1 AVLTGK
7 VMEGNNHNQ
16 TSERGMALITALL
29 ATTMLLGLGLAV
41 VYSTTYDN
49 GTTKVYRAGEQSFF
63 SADAG
68 IGIARRAITQAFSEE
83 IEKIRAGKTAF
94 YKNNPAT
101 KAGQFPDVQVIP
113 DPDAVDQT
121 KDPFYQSVFARAN
134 ELVKVAARDKRLD
147 ALNGSSFAVTF
158 KPLTGSVSLI
168 TASATQATQAIV
180 LRYAIEV
187 TGKTEAGGSAT
198 VNETGRLSSNITL
211 QAGPSTQGYRDFS
224 FSGFGAFWDDGDPDV
239 NSVLTPG
246 TFSGAVHTN
255 TRLAFYAS
263 WQYTFRNAVSQVDPK
278 IRYWTTNK
286 NNTINIPTTS
296 IQGITLSKD
305 GYRQVSA
312 TPLPQNTFSQEYAVI
327 NRTGLTDKNSDG
339 SPVDAPPV
347 IPKDSQGKPLP
358 VFDSSGRVTPD
369 VLAANLRNTSNQKPT
384 LQSGALPQGVYI
396 SSSDGANIDGA
407 GIYVKGDVTD
417 FQLYS
422 TNGDQYYVITQ
433 GSATTTIRVNYT
445 ANQTTLTSGSFSK
458 TYTGVFTDMQ
468 DPANPRPGAAV
479 YVAGSIKSLRG
490 GTNGSTKNP
499 AVASKTAL
507 TITAQRN
514 LIVTGDLKYADAVAN
529 SDGTPVSNID
539 SVKNVLGLFTND
551 GNLFL
556 DAKKSYVSSGLNIEI
571 NAAVVAFDS
580 DKTNNNGKS
589 EGGITSYTGSGHST
603 PGTNDRIRLV
613 GSDVEKNNSLVDYNY
628 ADIYFDVR
636 FSGGTFRP
644 PFFPGTSYTL
654 GPAPVSGTVTI
665 ASIDA
670 AASTAMSWFREYK

>member
-1 AVLTGK
+1 
-7 VMEGNNHNQ
+7 MEGNTHTN
-16 TSERGMALITALL
+16 TERGMALITSLL
-29 ATTMLLGLGLAV
+29 ATTMLLSLGLAV
-41 VYSTTYDN
+41 VYSATYDN
-49 GTTKVYRAGEQSFF
+49 GTTKAYRAGEQAFF

-68 IGIARRAITQAFSEE
+68 IGIARRSITQAFSEE
-83 IEKIRAGKTAF
+83 IEKIRNGKTAF

-101 KAGQFPDVQVIP
+101 KSGQFPDVQVIP
-113 DPDAVDQT
+113 DPDTVDQT
-121 KDPFYQSVFARAN
+121 KDPFYTAVSARAG
-134 ELVKVAARDKRLD
+134 ELVNVAARDNRLD
-147 ALNGSSFAVTF
+147 ELNGSSFTVKF

-168 TASATQATQAIV
+168 TASATQATEAIV

-187 TGKTEAGGSAT
+187 TGKTQMGGSAT

-239 NSVLTPG
+239 NAVLTPG

-255 TRLAFYAS
+255 TRLAFYSA
-263 WQYTFRNAVSQVDPK
+263 WQYTFRSAVTQVDPK
-278 IRYWTTNK
+278 IRYWTNNK

-296 IQGITLSKD
+296 IKGITLSKE
-305 GYRQVSA
+305 GYKQASA
-312 TPLPQNTFSQEYAVI
+312 VPLPQNTFSQEYAVI
-327 NRTGLTDKNSDG
+327 NRTGITDKNADG
-339 SPVDAPPV
+339 SPVDAPAV
-347 IPKDSQGKPLP
+347 IPKDSKGNPLP
-358 VFDSSGRVTPD
+358 VFDSSGRVNTD

-407 GIYVKGDVTD
+407 GIYVQGDVTD

-422 TNGDQYYVITQ
+422 TNGDQYYVLTQ

-445 ANQTTLTSGSFSK
+445 ANQTTLTSGKVSK

-468 DPANPRPGAAV
+468 DPTAPRPGAAV
-479 YVAGSIKSLRG
+479 YVAGSINSLRG

-499 AVASKTAL
+499 AIASKTAL
-507 TITAQRN
+507 TITAQRH
-514 LIVTGDLKYADAVAN
+514 LIVTGDLKYADPVAN

-556 DAKKSYVSSGLNIEI
+556 DAKKNYVSSGVNIEI

-580 DKTNNNGKS
+580 NTKNNNGKS
-589 EGGITSYTGSGHST
+589 EGGITSHTGAGHVT
-603 PGTNDRIRLV
+603 PGTKDRIRLV

-644 PFFPGTSYTL
+644 PFFPGTNYAL
-654 GPAPVSGTVTI
+654 GPEPVSGTVTI
-665 ASIDA
+665 AAVDA